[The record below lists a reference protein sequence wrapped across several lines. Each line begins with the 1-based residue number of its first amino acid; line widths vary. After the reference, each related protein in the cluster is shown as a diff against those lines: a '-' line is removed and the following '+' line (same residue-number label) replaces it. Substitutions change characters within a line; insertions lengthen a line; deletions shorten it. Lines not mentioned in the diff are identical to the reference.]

1 MPDGPVFL
9 RLDGKALTGLWQLGT
24 IMNIRSVRGIGECY
38 GRNERL
44 TAKGGVSAVE
54 NNSLKLFIA
63 ALSAACVLWLAYLAI
78 DRGPAEL
85 VALAAVLSA
94 GATLLSNFT
103 YRDK

>member
-1 MPDGPVFL
+1 M
-9 RLDGKALTGLWQLGT
+9 
-24 IMNIRSVRGIGECY
+24 
-38 GRNERL
+38 
-44 TAKGGVSAVE
+44 E

>member
-1 MPDGPVFL
+1 M
-9 RLDGKALTGLWQLGT
+9 
-24 IMNIRSVRGIGECY
+24 
-38 GRNERL
+38 
-44 TAKGGVSAVE
+44 E
-54 NNSLKLFIA
+54 NKSQRLFIA

-78 DRGPAEL
+78 NRGPAEL